1 MLKIKHLSVL
11 LILIVLLLILV
22 MSCDVG
28 SKINPL
34 VENVV
39 AIMRPL
45 RGLRRSARMRNDFGI
60 VDSNLKFSIN
70 NLLDE
75 FQILD
80 TEKQVITYI
89 LSVVVNP
96 VIGWDEDYKTYNEH
110 EFYNMLN
117 SLGASRV
124 KEIIKVNSKIFQA
137 QERAISAIL
146 NLSEDTVKQQLQ
158 DSFDTKNNEYELHLK
173 EAFNG
178 PMSNDVYLKIVG
190 SNYAD
195 KFDDIRYRAIDIG
208 PKGVYVWLSVEQKK
222 VVDYMKSIAMSFLV
236 GEDRGLKIYTSS
248 GFDNLLN
255 GLGLSKVEEIIKIY
269 LQVVSAENEAYAAI
283 NRIKKEKFK
292 EGLLYAVSVAH
303 RIDSYQLYLKELFN
317 DSIPENIYRNFIK
330 NSYFSELTTLL
341 TNVIN
346 NSKVFVEFEKFY
358 ANLSAYD
365 KEVITNIQ
373 NILIDVKI
381 GRSEGYRAYND
392 VKFAYLL
399 GSLGAAKIRD
409 IIDVHLNILKAQNEA
424 SVAVNKLNQGER
436 KEKLQIDFN
445 SHVNG
450 YPLHLKS
457 LYHDLK
463 ADNVYNNV
471 IKSDYANKY
480 LEIKNAAE
488 YIAS

>member
-1 MLKIKHLSVL
+1 ML
-11 LILIVLLLILV
+11 LILIVKLLLIILV

-28 SKINPL
+28 SKMNP
-34 VENVV
+34 VIENIV
-39 AIMRPL
+39 AITRPL
-45 RGLRRSARMRNDFGI
+45 RGLRRSVRMRNDFGV
-60 VDSNLKFSIN
+60 VDSNLNFSLN

-80 TEKQVITYI
+80 TERQVITYI
-89 LSVVVNP
+89 RSVVSSP
-96 VIGWDEDYKTYNEH
+96 VIGWDEDYKTYSDH

-137 QERAISAIL
+137 QERATSAIL
-146 NLSEDTVKQQLQ
+146 NLNEDTVKQQLQ

-173 EAFNG
+173 EAFNES
-178 PMSNDVYLKIVG
+178 MSNDVYLKIVG

-195 KFDDIRYRAIDIG
+195 KFDDIRHRAIELG

-222 VVDYMKSIAMSFLV
+222 AIDYMKSIAMSSLV

-248 GFDNLLN
+248 DFDNLLN
-255 GLGLSKVEEIIKIY
+255 GLGLSKVEEIIKTY
-269 LQVVSAENEAYAAI
+269 NQVISAENEAYEAI
-283 NRIKKEKFK
+283 EKIKTEKFK

-303 RIDSYQLYLKELFN
+303 RIDSYQLHLKELFN
-317 DSIPENIYRNFIK
+317 DSTFENIYRNFIK
-330 NSYFSELTTLL
+330 NRYFSELNTLL

-346 NSKVFVEFEKFY
+346 NAKIFVEFEKFY
-358 ANLSAYD
+358 EKLSEYD
-365 KEVITNIQ
+365 KEVITNIK

-381 GRSEGYRAYND
+381 GRSEGYRAYNN

-399 GSLGAAKIRD
+399 GSLGAAKIRE
-409 IIDVHLNILKAQNEA
+409 IINVHLNILQAQNEA
-424 SVAVNKLNQGER
+424 SLALNKLNQGER

-488 YIAS
+488 YISSEKDI